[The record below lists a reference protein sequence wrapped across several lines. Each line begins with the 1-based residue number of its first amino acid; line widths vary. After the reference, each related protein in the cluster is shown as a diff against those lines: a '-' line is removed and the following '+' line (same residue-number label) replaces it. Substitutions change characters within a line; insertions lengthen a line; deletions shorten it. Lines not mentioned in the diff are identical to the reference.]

1 MLYTIERVD
10 CLPEVGDE
18 WGNDAWKTANP
29 LQIER
34 FWPLDHGH
42 EPKTEVR
49 MLHDGES
56 IAVMFRVED
65 QYVIAKGTQ
74 YEDRTHLDSCAEFF
88 IEPVAGKGY
97 LNFEFNCVGT
107 LLLTYIEDARR
118 TETGFEK
125 YTHVPEDVVSGMAVD
140 TSLNGP
146 IVDEITEPTTW
157 TLSYRIPKSVFEAYV
172 GALETLA
179 GMQMRGNVY
188 KCADESSHMH
198 WGYWADIGDELNFHQ
213 PDKFVPIG
221 LAE

>member
-1 MLYTIERVD
+1 MAYTIERVD
-10 CLPEVGDE
+10 CLPEVVAE
-18 WGNDAWKTANP
+18 WEHESWKKAQT
-29 LQIER
+29 LQIEH

-42 EPKTEVR
+42 EPKTAVR
-49 MLHDGES
+49 MLHDGAS
-56 IAVMFRVED
+56 ISVIFRVED
-65 QYVIAKGTQ
+65 QYIVAKGTEYQ
-74 YEDRTHLDSCAEFF
+74 DRTHLDSCAEFF

-97 LNFEFNCVGT
+97 LNFEFNCGGT

-125 YTHVPEDVVSGMAVD
+125 YTHVPWDVVSGMEVHS
-140 TSLNGP
+140 SLSAP
-146 IVDEITEPTTW
+146 IVEEITEPTTW
-157 TLSYRIPKSVFEAYV
+157 TLSYRIPKRVFETYV
-172 GALETLA
+172 GPLESLV

-221 LAE
+221 LA